1 MFNKQNGNQQFEAEV
16 DDAFNSLFKSTLNID
31 NLLKSQNAYSSKTM
45 KSSDFDLDKEL
56 AQSKI
61 NFNINE
67 IIEPDKF
74 LKKRI
79 WDSSDDNKIEI
90 IEKKVEE
97 IYKELDKAKI
107 NNLIEQIN
115 RCKLES
121 FYKDFKPKVNDK
133 TIGSVSSLDFLV
145 ETTFNCHES
154 HYDIMITDRKEL
166 SPYVYKFRSVL
177 GDGDCFYRGFIFS
190 FLENIV
196 LTNNIM
202 LMKELLI
209 LYYEKINLKNELL
222 KKKDYLM
229 YFHQMNINITS
240 QIIYILINQMEN
252 DINMA
257 YNYLLKVFLYCPDFD
272 FDIIY
277 FTRYLIYEYISAN
290 ENKIYSKKF
299 QVEVGCLLPENFVV
313 EKGDKNEYFFE
324 NYYSMQL
331 MQPKSFAEK
340 IVLYIVPFVFNV
352 NMNILIYDFGIN
364 GAQSSIQPRDFSYE
378 DKNNSQIEI
387 TLLFRKAH
395 YDIYYKQKY
404 YEENK
409 KFLNILRN
417 IKEDIKIINSKPK
430 PNKTENDQEEG
441 EHALDLINDDGY
453 IEINKENNKNNINK
467 DVNKNNQQICL
478 ECKRPYSHQIN
489 FFYLCNECLLNNL
502 NSALLGVYI
511 EFIQH
516 KDNLINTKK
525 KFKIILQK
533 TPCSISEVQKNISLY
548 EAINN
553 SNFEFEKLLSD
564 IRKKICVFCGENLK
578 SENDYFI
585 KFPCSCKI
593 CSQKC
598 FLDYTNMMQQVII
611 LEDRKNDEES
621 TKHLNFLSCF
631 CGYIYH
637 TLDLLEMVQITDK
650 RNLKE
655 QQEMY
660 QNYILNLWNWRCMI
674 CHKSFNREDV
684 FIRLIFET
692 DKIDKKLL
700 KPKSDLKHLLCG
712 VCYENTVK
720 NQKVIF
726 CKICEFEHKVNKT
739 NKVDENNKD
748 ESCVIF

>member
-1 MFNKQNGNQQFEAEV
+1 MLNKQNGNQQFEDEV
-16 DDAFNSLFKSTLNID
+16 DDAYNSLFKSTMNID
-31 NLLKSQNAYSSKTM
+31 ILKSQNAYSSKTM

-79 WDSSDDNKIEI
+79 WDSSDDNKIEQ
-90 IEKKVEE
+90 IENKIEQ
-97 IYKELDKAKI
+97 IYKELDKGKI
-107 NNLIEQIN
+107 NDLIEQIN
-115 RCKLES
+115 RCKLER

-145 ETTFNCHES
+145 ETTFNCNES

-166 SPYVYKFRSVL
+166 NPYIYKFRSVL

-257 YNYLLKVFLYCPDFD
+257 YNCLLKVFLYCPDFD

-313 EKGDKNEYFFE
+313 EKGNKNEYFFE

-364 GAQSSIQPRDFSYE
+364 GAPSSIQPRDFLCE

-387 TLLFRKAH
+387 NLLFRKAH

-404 YEENK
+404 YEDNK
-409 KFLNILRN
+409 KFLNQLRN

-430 PNKTENDQEEG
+430 EKTKENTKSNKD
-441 EHALDLINDDGY
+441 EHALDKDLINDDGD
-453 IEINKENNKNNINK
+453 IEDNKNDKNEDINKNNET
-467 DVNKNNQQICL
+467 ICL
-478 ECKRPYSHQIN
+478 QCKKPYSHQLNI
-489 FFYLCNECLLNNL
+489 FYLCNECLLNNL
-502 NSALLGVYI
+502 KSALLGVYI

-516 KDNLINTKK
+516 KDNLINTTK
-525 KFKIILQK
+525 KFKLLLQK
-533 TPCSISEVQKNISLY
+533 THCSISEVQTNTTLN
-548 EAINN
+548 EAIIN
-553 SNFEFEKLLSD
+553 SNFEFEQLFSD
-564 IRKKICVFCGENLK
+564 IRKKICVFCGEDLK

-585 KFPCSCKI
+585 KFPCSCRI

-598 FLDYTNMMQQVII
+598 FLSYTNRMQQVII
-611 LEDRKNDEES
+611 LEDRPDGEES
-621 TKHLNFLSCF
+621 TKHLNFLNCY

-637 TLDLLEMVQITDK
+637 TLDVLEMIQITDK

-655 QQEMY
+655 QKEMY
-660 QNYILNLWNWRCMI
+660 QNYISNLWNWKCMI
-674 CHKSFNREDV
+674 CHKSFNQEDV
-684 FIRLIFET
+684 FYRLIFET
-692 DKIDKKLL
+692 DNIDKKLL

-712 VCYENTVK
+712 VCHENIVK

-739 NKVDENNKD
+739 KKVDENNED
-748 ESCVIF
+748 ENCVIF